1 MPDNILRRRL
11 KKVLLL
17 SIVFLASLLI
27 LSELLLGYVIFQ
39 KQAVS
44 VTGKLVSANLTLL
57 KSIEY
62 RLHEARATPTTTEC
76 PSGRI
81 GFVNCGYFDSL
92 LDSPSFGFN
101 FTRSYGD
108 SIQVIEE
115 VLTKY
120 KKSIFSFKPNTL
132 DYLMI
137 TNPNSEIFPD
147 VISLS
152 DSGGRESYG
161 NTKRPECWVFGGST
175 VWGDRVRNEDS
186 IPSALNRLD
195 LKHNYLNFGVP
206 GFNSNSQ
213 LSYLI
218 YLIRERNVFPKC
230 VIWLD
235 GLNDGTFVHLRP
247 IVPAFDRTSHSDRSQ
262 NLESSDK
269 QFCIRLK
276 NIPKEIDVI
285 RRTKDARV
293 FMGLLQEERPE
304 CQQFWNER
312 MQTWI
317 YSNKHKISERDDIL
331 IEAALNQI
339 INANI
344 AKNIVESN
352 PGSKSRFYWFIQPN
366 GELSRKNPF
375 LNTEHFLTNRYLI
388 NLNYQS
394 ILVDRSHG
402 SSIDLTKLDKD
413 CEYCYIDEAHYSP
426 KFAEEI
432 AGRILL
438 AVNS

>member
-1 MPDNILRRRL
+1 MSYNILRRRL

-17 SIVFLASLLI
+17 SIILSATLLI

-44 VTGKLVSANLTLL
+44 VTGKLTSTNLTLL
-57 KSIEY
+57 KSIGY
-62 RLHEARATPTTTEC
+62 RLYESRAKPTTTEC

-92 LDSPSFGFN
+92 LDSPSFGVN
-101 FTRSYGD
+101 FTRSYDD

-115 VLTKY
+115 MLTNY
-120 KKSIFSFKPNTL
+120 KESIFSFKPNTL

-137 TNPNSEIFPD
+137 TNPNREIFPD

-175 VWGDRVRNEDS
+175 VWGDRVRNKDS

-195 LKHNYLNFGVP
+195 SKHNYLNYGVP

-218 YLIRERNVFPKC
+218 YLIRERNTFPNC

-269 QFCIRLK
+269 QFCIRLN

-293 FMGLLQEERPE
+293 FMRFLQEERPE
-304 CQQFWNER
+304 CQQVLNER
-312 MQTWI
+312 LQTWI
-317 YSNKHKISERDDIL
+317 YSNEYKISERDDIL
-331 IEAALNQI
+331 IEASLNQI
-339 INANI
+339 MNANI
-344 AKNIVESN
+344 AKNIIESN

-366 GELSRKNPF
+366 GELNRKNPF

-394 ILVDRSHG
+394 ILVARSHG
-402 SSIDLTKLDKD
+402 SSIDLTNLDKD

-432 AGRILL
+432 ASRILL